1 MRFGFWDVFWI
12 LGSVLDSGK
21 CFGFWEVFWIL
32 GSVFE
37 FWEVFWHS
45 GKCFGFWEVFWILG
59 SVLDSGKCFVPMGHR
74 RKRTAQKLPR
84 KVIQRCSTAEYQH
97 ATKDANF
104 SAQESLDERRRYV
117 LSPHCLFREET
128 FHASNKHDSWN
139 IRNKVRTIVLL
150 SRVSRYCARALKDVC
165 KFPCVCFTLE
175 VI

>member
-1 MRFGFWDVFWI
+1 MV
-12 LGSVLDSGK
+12 K
-21 CFGFWEVFWIL
+21 MCP
-32 GSVFE
+32 
-37 FWEVFWHS
+37 H
-45 GKCFGFWEVFWILG
+45 
-59 SVLDSGKCFVPMGHR
+59 VP
-74 RKRTAQKLPR
+74 TSPSPR
-84 KVIQRCSTAEYQH
+84 VPESPRPHVPESPRPRVPESPRPRVPTSHVPVPLLVTAEYQH

-150 SRVSRYCARALKDVC
+150 SWVSRYCARALKDVC

>member
-1 MRFGFWDVFWI
+1 MIYVKTKAKSSHLKHTTHTR
-12 LGSVLDSGK
+12 L
-21 CFGFWEVFWIL
+21 
-32 GSVFE
+32 FE
-37 FWEVFWHS
+37 PSDLINSQSSDF
-45 GKCFGFWEVFWILG
+45 KQ
-59 SVLDSGKCFVPMGHR
+59 
-74 RKRTAQKLPR
+74 KRTAQKLPR